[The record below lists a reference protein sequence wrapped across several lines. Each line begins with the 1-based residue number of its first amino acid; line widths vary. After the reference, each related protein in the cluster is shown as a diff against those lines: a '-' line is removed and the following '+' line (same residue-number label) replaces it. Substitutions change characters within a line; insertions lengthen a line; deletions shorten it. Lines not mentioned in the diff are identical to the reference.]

1 MSLLIGPL
9 ATDFTDSRREGERD
23 TGEKEEIKRDRE
35 MIERLGEK
43 EMMDRGKEKD
53 DGKRKWGREEDERNE
68 EEREGKGND

>member
-1 MSLLIGPL
+1 
-9 ATDFTDSRREGERD
+9 
-23 TGEKEEIKRDRE
+23 